1 MLARI
6 VGKDAGLF
14 LDLAAY
20 TIITEGNAAQYYPDY
35 AFNHPLMTEDMRI
48 YSDSKV
54 SDFLSRTTTDQRIL
68 FLNEWNEK
76 RDHRERIYIS
86 YDSTNKNSQAGDIDL
101 VEFGHPKD
109 DQGKEI
115 FNYSIAYDRNN
126 REPLFY
132 ESYPGSIVDISQL
145 QYTLGKAKG
154 YGYRRVGFILD
165 RGYFSKENIR
175 FMDDNGYDF
184 VIMAKG
190 MKKLVSDIILE
201 RMIEKTVSA
210 PTKSVVQLFGG
221 NYMQMMKKNDIST
234 FIIVTA
240 KGSLSGKNSKIR
252 LTRWAKN

>member
-1 MLARI
+1 MIRKVISDYRLDLMLARI

-115 FNYSIAYDRNN
+115 FNYSIAYDRNKIWVQTGWV
-126 REPLFY
+126 Y
-132 ESYPGSIVDISQL
+132 SGPGI
-145 QYTLGKAKG
+145 
-154 YGYRRVGFILD
+154 F
-165 RGYFSKENIR
+165 
-175 FMDDNGYDF
+175 
-184 VIMAKG
+184 
-190 MKKLVSDIILE
+190 
-201 RMIEKTVSA
+201 
-210 PTKSVVQLFGG
+210 
-221 NYMQMMKKNDIST
+221 
-234 FIIVTA
+234 
-240 KGSLSGKNSKIR
+240 
-252 LTRWAKN
+252 